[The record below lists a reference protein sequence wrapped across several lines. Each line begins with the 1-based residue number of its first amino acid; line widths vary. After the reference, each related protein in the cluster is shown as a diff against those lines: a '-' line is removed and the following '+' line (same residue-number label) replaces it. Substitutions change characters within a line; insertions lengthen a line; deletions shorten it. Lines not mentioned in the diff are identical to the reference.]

1 MVFIMRHKTS
11 DSSFQFSVFSFQSQD
26 SHLTSLIT
34 RHLLLVT
41 ILCLV
46 SCVFLYLSTYAEC
59 YMLSVGHFPPSRNG
73 HTFLLITDLSGLGPA
88 VEINFYDEVGRA
100 APTIRKLL
108 PPDGKMQIDVESYIQ
123 TAGTIVLKSSS
134 EQIVGEYWQIQ
145 EDGATFMLP
154 LQSPVEG
161 GRYFINCLR
170 FPSCHSNLLVLSDPY
185 GSEPVVQMEFYD
197 KSGELI
203 KVAPKMLQSYGT
215 SAFKVNDYAPW
226 DVLGKVSIR
235 SFRGFFL
242 LHYRQFCDVVLA
254 VPARSPA
261 REFLVDRFSI
271 GRRIESN
278 LVITDVSAEG
288 PSVKIRFLID
298 NIVVSEVEK
307 LLPPNGTVPIDLS
320 DYIDPSDYAG
330 DVASGIIQISSEA
343 EIIADYWEKSPQATI
358 DTPAID
364 SAGSFLFI
372 SYLSPY
378 DGAENLLSLL
388 NVGQEPVEAEICLY
402 SDEGSKLGDEK
413 LVLKPYNQ
421 VDTPLSYYFN
431 GSDSGTVIV
440 KGANL
445 VATSRILDLK
455 SNRHLG
461 KVHAQVI
468 R

>member
-26 SHLTSLIT
+26 SRLTPHVSCLSS
-34 RHLLLVT
+34 LVT

-46 SCVFLYLSTYAEC
+46 SCVFLYLPTCAEC

-88 VEINFYDEVGRA
+88 VEISFYDEAGGA
-100 APTIRKLL
+100 APGIRKLL
-108 PPDGKMQIDVESYIQ
+108 PPDGKMEIDVESYLQ
-123 TAGTIVLKSSS
+123 TAGTIVLKSSN
-134 EQIVGEYWQIQ
+134 EQIMGEYWQVQ
-145 EDGATFMLP
+145 EDGTTFMLP

-170 FPSCHSNLLVLSDPY
+170 FSSCHSNLVVLSDPY

-203 KVAPKMLQSYGT
+203 KVAPRMLQSYGT
-215 SAFKVNDYAPW
+215 SAFQVNDYAPW

-235 SFRGFFL
+235 SFRGVFL

-254 VPARSPA
+254 GPARSPA
-261 REFLVDRFSI
+261 RELLVDRFSI
-271 GRRIESN
+271 GRRIKSN

-298 NIVVSEVEK
+298 NVVVNEVEK

-364 SAGSFLFI
+364 SAGSSLFI
-372 SYLSPY
+372 SYFSPF

-388 NVGQEPVEAEICLY
+388 NVGQEPVKAEISLY
-402 SDEGSKLGDEK
+402 SNEGGKLGAEEF
-413 LVLKPYNQ
+413 VLEPYDK
-421 VDTPLSYYFN
+421 VDKTLSYYFS

-455 SNRHLG
+455 NKRHLG